1 MYSLQTKK
9 SLTHL
14 RTNKNINFL
23 CVFRIIPKRY
33 AILTSAIFFSIFL
46 SSIAFAQGPN
56 IVYTP
61 LENTCV
67 EGARTISATI
77 TDPDG
82 VPTSGVGLPVLYW
95 KLNLNTY
102 TAVTGVYNTV
112 TAKYDFNFAAGAF
125 AGSVIYYY
133 IVAQDNT
140 GLPTNVSCNP
150 STGASG
156 FTVNPPSVTTSPTY
170 PNYFQVQPTLSGSY
184 LVGVGQT
191 FATLT
196 DAFNAYS
203 SSCLSGPV
211 TFLLTDATY
220 GTGESFPIFI
230 YNPRAS
236 ATNTLTIKPNTSIT
250 TTITGSAPDALFKFN
265 GADYVT
271 FDGSNAGNTTRSLT
285 IQNTNTGSLSSVF
298 WLASFNATDGCN
310 NNAIKNCKINGNT
323 PTTTFAGIAMSS
335 GVIISG
341 TSDAPNNNNSFTNND
356 INNSYYAMYVNGAIV
371 GETGNIINGNT
382 LGSSQA
388 VRKSGYRSLFL
399 SNQINFTVSKNAIPG
414 VASTFY
420 SGSEADATAGIV
432 IAGAS
437 TGGVI
442 SGNNIS
448 DIRNTSILGAAVYG
462 ISLQTISNNS
472 GIKIF
477 NNFIHTITGNGK
489 TTNVYENGMGI
500 AVISGGGYNIYYNSI
515 LLGTN
520 QTTPGI
526 SACLYIGPS
535 TSGTCDIRNN
545 IFSNRQTTGT
555 SYSVYNSL
563 TRSAFN
569 TINFNDYFSTGYVGY
584 LLDPVSNLA
593 GWQAATLS
601 DGNSVVVDP
610 IFQISTGAVALIN
623 LHLQPSSTLND
634 QGTPI
639 TGISTDYDDSTR
651 SVTTTDIG
659 ADEFTPPNCVSN
671 FGGTVTA
678 ISSSIVCISGQ
689 AVLACSGFD
698 YGAGMSYQW
707 ESSIDNFVT
716 AGVPVPGE
724 TNPTTAN
731 PPPISASTYFR
742 LRVKCGAGGFGYSN
756 SILITVKKPQITS
769 TTPASR
775 CGTGSLTLSATCNA
789 STTVQWYAEATGGVP
804 LATGL
809 TYTTPVL
816 SATKTY
822 YAEPAYIGSSG
833 SCGPVSPSA
842 VPGTISNQLSP
853 WEVNFDVMQAT
864 TLVSVDVFPNNSGD
878 AFGIYLY
885 NSSNTLI
892 GSTSFV
898 TNVSGG
904 ATAQV
909 VPLNIFLLPGTD
921 YYLDIRTSDPANP
934 MGTGLTRNISGASYP
949 YISSDIVIIGN
960 GNPPASTWP
969 TYFMCLYNWK
979 FNNGCTVSRVPVNAT
994 IGTPSD
1000 FTLNGTTNVCSG
1012 TSTTLTASSTNTAY
1026 TYSWSPLATTGASVT
1041 VSPTADIRYTVT
1053 ANDGSCT
1060 NVKTI
1065 DVTVSEAPDSVAITN
1080 NAPTPLCNGGNAV
1093 TLSATGGQI
1102 RSLITILNEKFEG
1115 NGLPLGWD
1123 TLNQYPASA
1132 TTISAKWTQRTSPFI
1147 HTGLSFKSNDS
1158 SKFYMTYSDGIPS
1171 ILSCI
1176 RTPRLDFTGYDSAWL
1191 SFWMHYSFFSQN
1203 DSINVEYFRSG
1214 TQINSTNGTSTG
1226 GVGWTTLYKAGP
1238 STAPMPSGPTA
1249 IGSSIGTSGGFVL
1262 KQIDLTPILNRL
1274 ATRDTF
1280 YIRFRYQGTQD
1291 FWWAIDNVKI
1301 VGKGGSPITW
1311 TPITGLYDNIACTNP
1326 YNPAIYT
1333 TTVYTKPISSVTYTA
1348 ITGTPNGCS
1357 KSASV
1362 TLNPR
1367 AAVTSVM
1374 SGSTTV
1380 CPGST
1385 ASISIAF
1392 TGIAPWKFVVRNITS
1407 ASNSATLTAN
1417 SSPYIYT
1424 TSAINATS
1432 VFKVLSIKDSNN
1444 LGCTANTTLLT
1455 TDSVKITVGAISARL
1470 SGTNSIC
1477 SGSSTNLT
1485 FNFTGSPP
1493 WKLGYN
1499 AGGSPVVFS
1508 NITSNPYIVT
1518 VSPTINTTYTID
1530 SLKDNSGCKAIP
1542 DSLIGNAIVTVN
1554 PFSTAA
1560 ISGTQTICNGT
1571 SANLSV
1577 ALTGTPPWNLTYTN
1591 GTTPTTITGIAAS
1604 PYTLTVSPTS
1614 NTTYSLTALANGQ
1627 GCNSIAS
1634 GLTGTSS
1641 VTVTPVSVG
1650 GTVAGGAL
1658 VCTGT
1663 NSTTLILSGHTG
1675 NVVRWESSLDSFA
1688 TAGTPIV
1695 NTTTSL
1701 TVANVS
1707 TPTFYRAVVANGSCT
1722 SANSN
1727 ITSVKISPNSVG
1739 GNVAGGTIVCSGT
1752 NSRTLTL
1759 SGHTG
1764 NVVRWESSL
1773 DNFSTAG
1780 AVISNTTTTLTVSNL
1795 TAATY
1800 YRAVVASGSCSNA
1813 NSSTASIVIAPPVTG
1828 ALSGTAS
1835 ICENGSTNLSVA
1847 LSGIKPWSFTYN
1859 ANGANPVTINNIITT
1874 PYSFAVSPL
1883 ATTTYT
1889 LVSVTDSLGCLA
1901 AVTGMTSN
1909 AVVSITTSSTSTWTG
1924 VSSNWFDGN
1933 NWCGGIPTN
1942 TKDVL
1947 IPSGISNMPVI
1958 TGGNAAVRNIT
1969 INSGATL
1976 TIQNDGFINV
1986 AGNTTNNGNLTNNG
2000 TFTLNGTIDQSF
2012 PGGTTGV
2019 VAKMNVLEINKNS
2032 GVFTFDKK
2040 FAITDT
2046 GVLRIKKATTININ
2060 DTITLKS
2067 GSIGTSRID
2076 SIVSTALLVYNGTGC
2091 FTVERY
2097 IPTGVTHGKSW
2108 QLLSAP
2114 TFGQTINQAWQEGA
2128 ASVSSN
2134 PKPGYGTTIT
2144 SNLTGATTSLGFDF
2158 FTPAGGTMKVY
2169 DYVTNSYIGV
2179 PNTST
2184 VISNPKGYMFFVRGD
2199 RSVLTS
2205 ASAAVPVTLRTTGKI
2220 YYGAGTDSAL
2230 SLTVP
2235 AGKFQSAGNPYASPI
2250 DFQQVLTSSTGLNP
2264 TFYVWDPTLQS
2275 GNGLGA
2281 FQTISS
2287 LNLWKPI
2294 PGGTIN
2300 YDSAI
2305 AYSKIQSGQGF
2316 FVYSGFGGQLKFSE
2330 KNKVNGQRSVL
2341 RANNASLKMLKL
2353 HLRDAQSRVLD
2364 GNIVAFD
2371 ENSQHG
2377 VDENDALK
2385 LLNFGEN
2392 TGVLNQGRLLAI
2404 DARNGVNADD
2414 TIQYNITNLRQQHY
2428 TLAFVPTSLENAD
2441 LTAILIDKYADV
2453 ERPVSF
2459 TDTTVY
2465 HFDVDN
2471 QLASRQADRFYIVF
2485 KTLRPL
2491 PVSFTGIRAKRE
2503 DKKIKVEWDVS
2514 GEIAINKYEIEKS
2527 ADGIHFSKISTQTP
2541 IGNDGRNYNYY
2552 YYDASPFNG
2561 FNFYRIHSVGNSG
2574 DEKFTSIVKVWY
2586 ENQKP
2591 QFIVS
2596 PNPVF
2601 DNIIHVTFINQPS
2614 GVYTLN
2620 FYNAA
2625 GQLMI
2630 TKTLTHSVS
2639 TNFNYEIKS
2648 LQILAA
2654 GNYTLKINTTKK
2666 LLQSIKILVK

>member
-1 MYSLQTKK
+1 MILYSLQTKK

-33 AILTSAIFFSIFL
+33 AILISAIFFSIFL

-95 KLNLNTY
+95 KLNLNAY

-125 AGSVIYYY
+125 AGSVIYYF

-140 GLPTNVSCNP
+140 GLLTNVSCNP
-150 STGASG
+150 SAGATGFS
-156 FTVNPPSVTTSPTY
+156 VNPPAVATVPTA

-191 FATLT
+191 FASLT

-211 TFLLTDATY
+211 TFLLTDVSY
-220 GTGESFPIFI
+220 STGESFPIFV
-230 YNPRAS
+230 YNPQAS

-250 TTITGSAPDALFKFN
+250 STITGSAPDALFKFN
-265 GADYVT
+265 GADYIT

-310 NNAIKNCKINGNT
+310 NNAIKNCKIYGNA

-356 INNSYYAMYVNGAIV
+356 INNSYYAIYVNGAIV

-382 LGSSQA
+382 LGSSA
-388 VRKSGYRSLFL
+388 AGRKSGYRSLFL

-437 TGGVI
+437 TGGAI

-472 GIKIF
+472 GIRIF
-477 NNFIHTITGNGK
+477 NNFIHTILGNGK

-520 QTTPGI
+520 QTTAGI
-526 SACLYIGPS
+526 SACLFIGPS

-555 SYSVYNSL
+555 RYSVYNSL

-569 TINFNDYFSTGYVGY
+569 TINYNDYFSTGYVGY

-593 GWQAATLS
+593 GWQTATLA

-610 IFQISTGAVALIN
+610 IFVLSTGATTAIN

-639 TGISTDYDDSTR
+639 SGITTDYDDSTR
-651 SVTTTDIG
+651 SVTTPDIG

-671 FGGTVTA
+671 FGGTVTSIA
-678 ISSSIVCISGQ
+678 SSIVCVSGQ

-698 YGAGMSYQW
+698 FGAGMSYQW

-731 PPPISASTYFR
+731 PPPISVSTYFR

-756 SILITVKKPQITS
+756 SILITVKNPQITS

-822 YAEPAYIGSSG
+822 YAEAAYIGSSG
-833 SCGPVSPSA
+833 NCGPVNPSA

-853 WEVNFDVMQAT
+853 WDVNFDVLQAT
-864 TLVSVDVFPNNSGD
+864 TLVSVDIFPNNSGD
-878 AFGIYLY
+878 AFGVYLY

-909 VPLNIFLLPGTD
+909 VPINIFLLPGTD
-921 YYLDIRTSDPANP
+921 YYIDIRTSDPANP

-949 YISSDIVIIGN
+949 YSSSDIVIIGN
-960 GNPPASTWP
+960 GNPSAGSWP
-969 TYFMCLYNWK
+969 DRFMCLYNWK

-994 IGTPSD
+994 IGAPSD

-1012 TSTTLTASSTNTAY
+1012 TSTTLTASSTNTSY
-1026 TYSWSPLATTGASVT
+1026 TYSWSPLASTGASVT

-1053 ANDGSCT
+1053 ANDGTCT

-1065 DVTVSEAPDSVAITN
+1065 DVTVSEAPTAVNITN
-1080 NAPTPLCNGGNAV
+1080 NAPVPFCNGSAV
-1093 TLSATGGQI
+1093 TLSATGGTI
-1102 RSLITILNEKFEG
+1102 PSLITILNEKFEG

-1123 TLNQYPASA
+1123 TLNLNSASA
-1132 TTISAKWTQRTSPFI
+1132 NTILGKWTQRTSVFS
-1147 HTGLSFKSNDS
+1147 HSASAFKSNDS
-1158 SKFYMTYSDGIPS
+1158 SKFYMTWSDGIPS
-1171 ILSCI
+1171 MNSSI
-1176 RTPRLDFTGYDSAWL
+1176 RTPRLDFTGYDSVWL
-1191 SFWMHYSFFSQN
+1191 SFWMHYSFFATN

-1214 TQINSTNGTSTG
+1214 AGITSTSG
-1226 GVGWTTLYKAGP
+1226 TGTNGVGWTTLYKAGP

-1249 IGSSIGTSGGFVL
+1249 IGSTIGSNQNFAL
-1262 KQIDLTPILNRL
+1262 KTIDLTPILNRS

-1280 YIRFRYQGTQD
+1280 YIRFRYVGTQD
-1291 FWWAIDNVKI
+1291 FWWAIDNVKL
-1301 VGKGGSPITW
+1301 VGKGGAPITW
-1311 TPITGLYDNIACTNP
+1311 TPITGLYDNVACTNP
-1326 YNPAIYT
+1326 YNPAVYN
-1333 TTVYTKPISSVTYTA
+1333 TTVYTKPTSSVTYTA
-1348 ITGTPNGCS
+1348 ISGTPNGCS
-1357 KSASV
+1357 KSASI

-1367 AAVTSVM
+1367 PVVSSVM
-1374 SGSTTV
+1374 SGNTTV
-1380 CPGST
+1380 CPNST
-1385 ASISIAF
+1385 ASISIAL
-1392 TGIAPWKFVVRNITS
+1392 TGVGPWKFYVKNVTTNIQS
-1407 ASNSATLTAN
+1407 ALITAN
-1417 SSPYIYT
+1417 TSPYTYVT
-1424 TSAINATS
+1424 PAITGTS
-1432 VFKVLSIKDSNN
+1432 VFKVFTLKDSNN
-1444 LGCTANTTLLT
+1444 FGCLVPAATLLL
-1455 TDSVKITVGAISARL
+1455 DSVKVTVGA
-1470 SGTNSIC
+1470 
-1477 SGSSTNLT
+1477 
-1485 FNFTGSPP
+1485 
-1493 WKLGYN
+1493 
-1499 AGGSPVVFS
+1499 
-1508 NITSNPYIVT
+1508 
-1518 VSPTINTTYTID
+1518 
-1530 SLKDNSGCKAIP
+1530 LKAS
-1542 DSLIGNAIVTVN
+1542 
-1554 PFSTAA
+1554 
-1560 ISGTQTICNGT
+1560 ISGTSAVCSGA

-1577 ALTGTPPWNLTYTN
+1577 QLTGTPPWRLQYMNGATPVVVTGISSSPYTLVVNPTSSTTYTLDSLRDGGGCSAIRDSLSGAAVVTINPTGTAAISGNSTICAGSSATITTTLTGAAPWNFTYTN
-1591 GTTPTTITGIAAS
+1591 GTTPVTVTGVNTS
-1604 PYTLTVSPTS
+1604 PYTFTVTPATAS
-1614 NTTYSLTALANGQ
+1614 TYSISNMTDGNG
-1627 GCNSIAS
+1627 CTTPAS
-1634 GLTGTSS
+1634 GL
-1641 VTVTPVSVG
+1641 
-1650 GTVAGGAL
+1650 
-1658 VCTGT
+1658 
-1663 NSTTLILSGHTG
+1663 SG
-1675 NVVRWESSLDSFA
+1675 S
-1688 TAGTPIV
+1688 
-1695 NTTTSL
+1695 
-1701 TVANVS
+1701 
-1707 TPTFYRAVVANGSCT
+1707 AVVSFGS
-1722 SANSN
+1722 
-1727 ITSVKISPNSVG
+1727 
-1739 GNVAGGTIVCSGT
+1739 
-1752 NSRTLTL
+1752 
-1759 SGHTG
+1759 
-1764 NVVRWESSL
+1764 
-1773 DNFSTAG
+1773 
-1780 AVISNTTTTLTVSNL
+1780 
-1795 TAATY
+1795 
-1800 YRAVVASGSCSNA
+1800 
-1813 NSSTASIVIAPPVTG
+1813 SITG

-1847 LSGIKPWSFTYN
+1847 LTGTAPWTITYK
-1859 ANGANPVTINNIITT
+1859 ANGANPVTINNINSS
-1874 PYSFAVSPL
+1874 PYSILVSPVGN
-1883 ATTTYT
+1883 TTYT
-1889 LVSVTDSLGCLA
+1889 LTAVTDGNGCTASSSNLS
-1901 AVTGMTSN
+1901 SN
-1909 AVVSITTSSTSTWTG
+1909 AIITVTTATTSTWTG

-1933 NWCGGIPTN
+1933 NWCGGVPTN
-1942 TKDVL
+1942 VRDVV
-1947 IPSGISNMPVI
+1947 IPSGTPFNPVI
-1958 TGGNAAVRNIT
+1958 SGAQSALTRDIT
-1969 INSGATL
+1969 INNGATI
-1976 TIQNDGFINV
+1976 TISNDGTFSV
-1986 AGNTTNNGNLTNNG
+1986 SGNTINNGSIINNG
-2000 TFTLNGTIDQSF
+2000 VYKINGTTDQGF

-2019 VAKMNVLEINKNS
+2019 VSKMNILEINKAS
-2032 GVFTFDKK
+2032 GVVNFNKR
-2040 FAITDT
+2040 FAVTDT
-2046 GVLRIKKATTININ
+2046 GVLRIAKATTINIS
-2060 DTITLKS
+2060 DTITMKS
-2067 GSIGTSRID
+2067 TSVGTSRID
-2076 SIVSTALLVYNGTGC
+2076 SISNTAVINYLGVGC
-2091 FTVERY
+2091 FTIERF
-2097 IPTGVTHGKSW
+2097 IPSGINHGKSW
-2108 QLLSAP
+2108 QLLSSP
-2114 TFGQTINQAWQEGA
+2114 TFGQTIKQAWQEGA

-2144 SNLTGATTSLGFDF
+2144 SNLTGATSSLGFDF
-2158 FTPAGGTMKVY
+2158 YTPSGATMKVY
-2169 DYVTNSYIGV
+2169 DNVTNSYIGV
-2179 PNTST
+2179 PNTSAT
-2184 VISNPKGYMFFVRGD
+2184 IANPKGYMFFVRGD
-2199 RSVLTS
+2199 RSILTS
-2205 ASAAVPVTLRTTGKI
+2205 AAAAVPLTLRTTGKI

-2230 SLTVP
+2230 SLSVP

-2287 LNLWKPI
+2287 FNLWKPI
-2294 PGGTIN
+2294 PGGTTN

-2316 FVYSGFGGQLKFSE
+2316 FVYSGFGGQLKFAE

-2404 DARNGVNADD
+2404 DARNAVNAND

-2485 KTLRPL
+2485 KSLRPL

-2514 GEIAINKYEIEKS
+2514 GEMAINKYEIEKS

-2541 IGNDGRNYNYY
+2541 IGNDGRNYNYL

-2591 QFIVS
+2591 TFLIS
-2596 PNPVF
+2596 PNPVTGNKVIITFNNQAAGVYELQLF
-2601 DNIIHVTFINQPS
+2601 DDLGQLIISKSINHS
-2614 GVYTLN
+2614 GVP
-2620 FYNAA
+2620 
-2625 GQLMI
+2625 
-2630 TKTLTHSVS
+2630 VS
-2639 TNFNYEIKS
+2639 TYS
-2648 LQILAA
+2648 LEPQMILAA
-2654 GNYTLKINTTKK
+2654 GVYMINIKTPNNNHYTEKI
-2666 LLQSIKILVK
+2666 SIN